1 LTRSREEFVYL
12 LKKPLVSGA
21 GQVFFLQGPAVF
33 YPAVSYTVESCFDH
47 GGFNVPLSQGLVQ
60 LYTGNG
66 KGKTTA
72 AMGLAF
78 RGAGAGLSAVIVQF
92 MKGQHYSELDSVH
105 NSRLPIKIEQYG
117 SPEFC
122 RPEADDIDMHR
133 DLAAKGL
140 ARAQEI
146 VNSNGCDILVLDEI
160 CTALLFTLIT
170 LDDII
175 SLIKNKP
182 ASMELVLT
190 GRGAPEDLYP
200 FCDLITEM
208 KEIKH
213 YYTQGIQARVGIEY

>member
-1 LTRSREEFVYL
+1 M
-12 LKKPLVSGA
+12 
-21 GQVFFLQGPAVF
+21 
-33 YPAVSYTVESCFDH
+33 ESIGKGH
-47 GGFNVPLSQGLVQ
+47 VHI
-60 LYTGNG
+60 YTGNG

-72 AMGLAF
+72 ALGLAL
-78 RGAGAGLSAVIVQF
+78 RAAGHGLRTVIVQF
-92 MKGQHYSELDSVH
+92 MKGQHYSELDAVRKS
-105 NSRLPIKIEQYG
+105 SLPITIEQYG

-122 RPEADDIDMHR
+122 RPEANDIDIHR
-133 DLAAKGL
+133 DLASKGL
-140 ARAQEI
+140 ARAKEI
-146 VNSNGCDILVLDEI
+146 VGTNDCDILVLDEI
-160 CTALLFTLIT
+160 CTALLFHLIT

-175 SLIKNKP
+175 TLIKNKP

>member
-1 LTRSREEFVYL
+1 M
-12 LKKPLVSGA
+12 
-21 GQVFFLQGPAVF
+21 
-33 YPAVSYTVESCFDH
+33 
-47 GGFNVPLSQGLVQ
+47 PLSQGLVQ

-78 RGAGAGLSAVIVQF
+78 RGAGAGLKTVIVQF
-92 MKGQHYSELDSVH
+92 MKGQHYSELDTVRTSG
-105 NSRLPIKIEQYG
+105 LPITIEQFG

-122 RPEADDIDMHR
+122 RPEAENISMHR
-133 DLAAKGL
+133 DLAEKGL
-140 ARAQEI
+140 ARAKEVISTQ
-146 VNSNGCDILVLDEI
+146 SCDILVLDEI
-160 CTALLFTLIT
+160 CTALLFNLIT

-175 SLIKNKP
+175 TLIKNKP

-213 YYTQGIQARVGIEY
+213 YYTEGIQARMGIEY